1 MIIYFPWTETGAW
14 MIQSTKINENNMEET
29 IQEIINK
36 GNLKVATD
44 LTNELQQLIDKES
57 KSGKPLCS
65 KTRRKSIIGILAE
78 KLKDIECVDISVRFN
93 QDK

>member
-1 MIIYFPWTETGAW
+1 
-14 MIQSTKINENNMEET
+14 MIQSTKINENIMET

-44 LTNELQQLIDKES
+44 LTTELQQLIDKES
-57 KSGKPLCS
+57 KSGNKPLCS

-93 QDK
+93 TDK

>member
-14 MIQSTKINENNMEET
+14 MIQSKKLNENNMET

-78 KLKDIECVDISVRFN
+78 KLKDIECVDISVRFS